1 MQLESKQPQSRR
13 AILAGIAGAAGAL
26 AASALGRPRYARAG
40 VDGDVVLN
48 VDNPATALTSITT
61 NYVDAFAA
69 TTSGGTGVTGQG
81 FGESGTGVLGRGDG
95 HLSSNSLGVRGEGIT
110 GVQGVGVVQGVV
122 GQFSD
127 TNGSGNGTGVVGF
140 CGPTAP
146 AKVKTGV
153 YGYAAQDNTSVGV
166 FGESPRGHGIH
177 GKSTTGFGAYL
188 EGPVLSTKF
197 YELVEIGTP
206 ATPRAN
212 HARLFI
218 KDNGLGKTQVCVKFA
233 NGTVKVLATEG

>member
-1 MQLESKQPQSRR
+1 M
-13 AILAGIAGAAGAL
+13 
-26 AASALGRPRYARAG
+26 
-40 VDGDVVLN
+40 
-48 VDNPATALTSITT
+48 
-61 NYVDAFAA
+61 
-69 TTSGGTGVTGQG
+69 
-81 FGESGTGVLGRGDG
+81 
-95 HLSSNSLGVRGEGIT
+95 SSNSVGVRGEGIT

-146 AKVKTGV
+146 A
-153 YGYAAQDNTSVGV
+153 AQDNTSVGV
-166 FGESPRGHGIH
+166 FGESPAGHAIH
-177 GKSTTGFGAYL
+177 GKTGTGFAGYFQ
-188 EGPVLSTKF
+188 GPVLSTKF
-197 YELVEIGTP
+197 YELIEIATP
-206 ATPRAN
+206 ATPLAN